1 MEIQTNYIKELSLR
15 VYNKIAEPLFID
27 FLMNGKPLME
37 VYMIANHIEKNL
49 DDYLSAEEQKQLIID
64 NLGAYNDDEKGKAT
78 MIQLAIAI
86 AACDVHSAIE
96 RKLTD

>member
-1 MEIQTNYIKELSLR
+1 METQKNLIDELSLR

-37 VYMIANHIEKNL
+37 VYMIANHIEKSL

-64 NLGAYNDDEKGKAT
+64 SLSAYNDEEKDKAA
-78 MIQLAIAI
+78 MIQLAIAT
-86 AACDVHSAIE
+86 AASNVQKTIE
-96 RKLTD
+96 MKLTD